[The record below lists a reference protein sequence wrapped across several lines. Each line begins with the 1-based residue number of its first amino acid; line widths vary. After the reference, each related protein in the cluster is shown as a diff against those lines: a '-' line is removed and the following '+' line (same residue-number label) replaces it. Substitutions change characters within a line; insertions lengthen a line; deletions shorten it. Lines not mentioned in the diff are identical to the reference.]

1 MLPYTEET
9 AYENSLLVQ
18 NSGTL
23 ALSSMKNVFHSLT
36 VNGKRIYL
44 MLIKHQIDNKSGS
57 QYQGLPF
64 KELYSKCRESFLVS
78 SDLALRAQ
86 LTEFVDHKM
95 VKIKRANNGAENLTI
110 PIDNKLLHQF
120 YEQHV

>member
-18 NSGTL
+18 NSGAL
-23 ALSSMKNVFHSLT
+23 ALSSMKNVFQSLT
-36 VNGKRIYL
+36 ANGKRIYL
-44 MLIKHQIDNKSGS
+44 MLIKNQIDTKSGA
-57 QYQGLPF
+57 QYQGLAF

-95 VKIKRANNGAENLTI
+95 VKIKRANDGSEYLTI
-110 PIDNKLLHQF
+110 PIDNKLLQQF
-120 YEQHV
+120 HEQHS